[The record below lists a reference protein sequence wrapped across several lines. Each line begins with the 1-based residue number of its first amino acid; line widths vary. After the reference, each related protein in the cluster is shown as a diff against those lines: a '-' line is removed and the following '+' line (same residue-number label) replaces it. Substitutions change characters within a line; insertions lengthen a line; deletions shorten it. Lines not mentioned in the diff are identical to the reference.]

1 MSEVLGNQCVQV
13 EGNRLKIRAGKFV
26 HDAFREGE
34 RLRPKTWGKKDRNPR
49 ADRRRIKRAIYR
61 GDFE

>member
-1 MSEVLGNQCVQV
+1 MQGGLQV
-13 EGNRLKIRAGKFV
+13 LKIRAAKFV

-34 RLRPKTWGKKDRNPR
+34 RLRPKTWGKKERNPH
-49 ADRRRIKRAIYR
+49 ADRRQNKRALNR

>member
-1 MSEVLGNQCVQV
+1 M

-49 ADRRRIKRAIYR
+49 ADRRRIKRAIHR

>member
-1 MSEVLGNQCVQV
+1 MNLVKCRKFRVLMQV
-13 EGNRLKIRAGKFV
+13 KIRAGKFV

-34 RLRPKTWGKKDRNPR
+34 RLRPKTWGKKERNPH
-49 ADRRRIKRAIYR
+49 ADRRRNKNALNR